1 MRESAA
7 PNQQPDGDALRL
19 LIVDDHDLFRT
30 GLRNV
35 LEERGMS
42 VAAEATSG
50 EDAVEA
56 ATRLAP
62 DVVLMDLRMPGMG
75 GLEATRRITA
85 AAPRTRVL
93 VLTVS
98 DSDSDV
104 IEAIL
109 AGACGYLVKD
119 SSLDDL
125 VRGIEL
131 AARGEAAISPSVAT
145 KVLDRVRATTP
156 DPEYAVLITSELS
169 QREIEVLKLLAHGQD
184 NIQIGRELV
193 ISPKTVKN
201 HISSILAKLQVENR
215 IQAALYAIRAGIA

>member
-1 MRESAA
+1 MRESTATKKQLEGA
-7 PNQQPDGDALRL
+7 ALRL

-35 LEERGMS
+35 LEDRGMS

-75 GLEATRRITA
+75 GLEATRRIIA
-85 AAPRTRVL
+85 VAPRTRVL

-156 DPEYAVLITSELS
+156 DPEYANLITSELS

-184 NIQIGRELV
+184 NVQIGRELV

-215 IQAALYAIRAGIA
+215 IQAALYAIRAGIV

>member
-1 MRESAA
+1 MRESTATK
-7 PNQQPDGDALRL
+7 QQPEGAALRL

-35 LEERGMS
+35 LEDRGMS

-75 GLEATRRITA
+75 GLEATRRIIA

-156 DPEYAVLITSELS
+156 DPEYANLITSELS

-184 NIQIGRELV
+184 NVQIGRELV

-215 IQAALYAIRAGIA
+215 IQAALYAIRAGIV

>member
-1 MRESAA
+1 
-7 PNQQPDGDALRL
+7 
-19 LIVDDHDLFRT
+19 
-30 GLRNV
+30 
-35 LEERGMS
+35 MS
-42 VAAEATSG
+42 VAAEATNG
-50 EDAVEA
+50 EDAVDA
-56 ATRLAP
+56 ASRLSL

-75 GLEATRRITA
+75 GLEATRQILA
-85 AAPRTRVL
+85 AAPRMRVL

-119 SSLDDL
+119 SSLEDL

-131 AARGEAAISPSVAT
+131 AARGESAISPSVAT

-156 DPEYAVLITSELS
+156 DPEYATLIRSELS
-169 QREIEVLKLLAHGQD
+169 QREIEVLTLLARGKD
-184 NIQIGRELV
+184 NSQIGRELV

-201 HISSILAKLQVENR
+201 HISSILAKLHVENR
-215 IQAALYAIRAGIA
+215 IQAALYAIRAGIV

>member
-1 MRESAA
+1 MRESTATK
-7 PNQQPDGDALRL
+7 QQPEGAALRL

-35 LEERGMS
+35 LEDRGMS

-75 GLEATRRITA
+75 GLEATRRIIA

-156 DPEYAVLITSELS
+156 DPEYAELITSELS

-184 NIQIGRELV
+184 NVQIGRELV

-215 IQAALYAIRAGIA
+215 IQAALYAIRAGIV

>member
-1 MRESAA
+1 MKDQLEALIFQMYRSNILYSEAVREFKK
-7 PNQQPDGDALRL
+7 RF
-19 LIVDDHDLFRT
+19 IVT
-30 GLRNV
+30 V
-35 LEERGMS
+35 LEDRGMS

-56 ATRLAP
+56 ASRLVP
-62 DVVLMDLRMPGMG
+62 DVVLMDLRMPGIG
-75 GLEATRRITA
+75 GLEATRRIIA
-85 AAPRTRVL
+85 ATPRARVL

-119 SSLDDL
+119 SSLEDL

-156 DPEYAVLITSELS
+156 DPEYAALIHSQLS
-169 QREIEVLKLLAHGQD
+169 QREIEVLKLLARGQD
-184 NIQIGRELV
+184 NTQIGRELV

-201 HISSILAKLQVENR
+201 HISSILAKLQVDNR